1 MDGAIQAIREES
13 NNLKKQFLDTTYQ
26 LADMHSLSEAIIETI
41 NDPVLILEKDL
52 RVRSAT
58 KRFYDKFNTTESN
71 TEGYYFYELKS
82 CPWNSSELIKKLEE
96 TIRNKSSF
104 SDFEI
109 NCTLPGTGDKV
120 FRINARHIES
130 VHEISLLIISINDIT
145 TIRSEKKQM
154 VENKYLLEE
163 RIRLAVESA
172 DMGTWEMNMEDG
184 MIIWDQRCQELFGIQ
199 QAQVSYED
207 FLITLHPDDR
217 LVTDDI
223 ITKVTTGAND
233 GKYNTE
239 YRTRFERENNTRW
252 LKASG
257 RAYFNETGKAVRF
270 AGTVMDITQ
279 QKLNEELLRE
289 SEERF
294 RLASDAAAAM
304 IWLSG
309 TDKMCNYFN
318 KSWFHFTGRS
328 FEEEKGIGWASGL
341 YAEDLD
347 KYMDVYNSNFDSRIE
362 FYLEYRLRRHDGQ
375 YRWISDSGVPRFSPE
390 GIFEGYIGTC
400 IDIHDQKMT
409 QGELEKLVSD
419 RTQLLSDAINNLEV
433 SNHNLEEFAYVA
445 SHDLQEPL
453 RKIQTFANRLQGKS
467 GHSLDEET
475 KLYLSKI
482 TNASERMS
490 RLIADLLN
498 YSRLQKSD
506 YPIETV
512 DLNEIINNVLND
524 FDLVIQEKKG
534 IIHLNP
540 LPLII
545 AVSMRMTQLF
555 HNLVSNALKFS
566 RHGHPPVVAIY
577 AGAPPDDIKDRYP
590 SLKKDFNYTMIT
602 FSDNG
607 IGFNEEFAE
616 KIFNIFQRLNGVSE
630 YEGTGIGLAICRK
643 IVVNHHGVI
652 FAESRE
658 NEGTFFR
665 IILPVD

>member
-1 MDGAIQAIREES
+1 MDEAIQVRKEES
-13 NNLKKQFLDTTYQ
+13 NHLKKQLSVITYQ
-26 LADMHSLSEAIIETI
+26 LADMHALSEAIIETI
-41 NDPVLILEKDL
+41 NDPVLILDKDL
-52 RVRSAT
+52 RVKSAT
-58 KRFYDKFNTTESN
+58 RGFYDKFNTTESN
-71 TEGYYFYELKS
+71 IEGHYFYEMQS
-82 CPWNSSELIKKLEE
+82 CPWDNQELIKKLEGI
-96 TIRNKSSF
+96 IRNKSSF

-109 NCTLPGTGDKV
+109 NCTIPGSGEKV
-120 FRINARHIES
+120 FRINARHLES

-145 TIRSEKKQM
+145 AIRSEKKQL
-154 VENKYLLEE
+154 VENKHLLEE

-172 DMGTWEMNMEDG
+172 DMGTWEMNMKDG
-184 MIIWDQRCQELFGIQ
+184 VIIWDQRCQELFGLQ
-199 QAQVSYED
+199 HAQVSYED
-207 FLITLHPDDR
+207 FLKTLHPDDR
-217 LVTDDI
+217 PGTDEI
-223 ITKVTTGAND
+223 IRKVTTGVND

-239 YRTRFERENNTRW
+239 YRTRFERDDTMRW

-257 RAYFNETGKAVRF
+257 RVYFNETGKAIRF

-279 QKLNEELLRE
+279 QKLNEELLKE

-318 KSWFHFTGRS
+318 KSWFQFTGRS
-328 FEEEKGIGWASGL
+328 FEQEKGNGWVSGIH
-341 YAEDLD
+341 AEDLD
-347 KYMDVYNSNFDSRIE
+347 KYITIYNANFDSRKE
-362 FYLEYRLRRHDGQ
+362 FYLEYRLRRHDGE
-375 YRWISDSGVPRFSPE
+375 YRWITDAGVPRFSPE

-409 QGELEKLVSD
+409 QGELEKLVAD
-419 RTQLLSDAINNLEV
+419 RTQLLSDAINSLEV

-453 RKIQTFANRLQGKS
+453 RKIQTFANRLQEKN
-467 GHSLDEET
+467 GHYLGEET
-475 KLYLSKI
+475 RLYLSKI
-482 TNASERMS
+482 TKASERMS

-498 YSRLQKSD
+498 YSRLQKTD

-512 DLNEIINNVLND
+512 DLNQIINNVLND
-524 FDLVIQEKKG
+524 FDLVVQERKA
-534 IIHLNP
+534 IIHLSP
-540 LPLII
+540 LPVIK
-545 AVSMRMTQLF
+545 ADSMRMTQLF
-555 HNLVSNALKFS
+555 HNLVSNALKFL
-566 RHGHPPVVAIY
+566 RQGHPPVLAIY
-577 AGAPPDDIKDRYP
+577 AGAPPDNIKDRYP

-643 IVVNHHGVI
+643 IVINHHGVI

-665 IILPVD
+665 IILPTD